1 MYFLYRFSK
10 RVTTFQV
17 PYTNLEEAKDGVTH
31 GKVVG
36 VIYMSHNFSE
46 SAERRYQDGKDAE
59 NETLDFSEI
68 KVWMDM
74 SSKCFI

>member
-1 MYFLYRFSK
+1 M
-10 RVTTFQV
+10 QV
-17 PYTNLEEAKDGVTH
+17 QYSTLKEAKDGVVH

-46 SAERRYQDGKDAE
+46 SVEVRFEDGKDAD
-59 NETLDFSEI
+59 NEILDFSEI

-74 SSKCFI
+74 SSK

>member
-1 MYFLYRFSK
+1 M
-10 RVTTFQV
+10 
-17 PYTNLEEAKDGVTH
+17 
-31 GKVVG
+31 G

-74 SSKCFI
+74 SSK